1 MTELPPLTNRANA
14 RVVDA
19 LTAAGAHDAAAGA
32 RRLDESTH
40 TAAAAAAVLGVPVG
54 AIVKS
59 LVFTADGEPLLVL
72 ASGDHLV
79 DTGKV
84 EAALGV
90 AKVRRADP
98 ETVRAAS
105 GFAIGGVAPVGHPAP
120 LRTVVDE
127 HLSTYPRLWAAAGTP
142 DSIFPTDY
150 DELLRITSGVALDVA
165 AT

>member
-1 MTELPPLTNRANA
+1 MTALPAANI
-14 RVVDA
+14 RVADA
-19 LTAAGAHDAAAGA
+19 LTAAGAHEAAAGV

-40 TAAAAAAVLGVPVG
+40 TAAAAAAALGVPVG

-84 EAALGV
+84 AAALG
-90 AKVRRADP
+90 AAAVRRADP
-98 ETVRAAS
+98 ETVRAAT

-120 LRTVVDE
+120 LRTVVDT
-127 HLSTYPRLWAAAGTP
+127 HLATYPRLWAAAGTP
-142 DSIFPTDY
+142 DSIFPTEY
-150 DELLRITSGVALDVA
+150 DELLRVTSGTALDVA

>member
-1 MTELPPLTNRANA
+1 MTALPPANGPANLRVADA
-14 RVVDA
+14 R
-19 LTAAGAHDAAAGA
+19 TAAGAGDAAAGV

-79 DTGKV
+79 DTDKV
-84 EAALGV
+84 AAALG
-90 AKVRRADP
+90 ATQVRRADP
-98 ETVRAAS
+98 ETVRSAS

-120 LRTVVDE
+120 LRTIVDA
-127 HLSTYPRLWAAAGTP
+127 HLATYPQLWAAAGTP
-142 DSIFPTDY
+142 DSIFPTHY
-150 DELLRITSGVALDVA
+150 DELLRITAGTALDIA
-165 AT
+165 AQ

>member
-1 MTELPPLTNRANA
+1 MTDLPRANT
-14 RVVDA
+14 RVLDA
-19 LTAAGAHDAAAGA
+19 LTAAGARDAAAGL

-40 TAAAAAAVLGVPVG
+40 TAAAAAAALGVPIG

-79 DTGKV
+79 DTEKV
-84 EAALGV
+84 AAALGV
-90 AKVRRADP
+90 GAVRRADAD
-98 ETVRAAS
+98 TVRAAT

-120 LRTVVDE
+120 LRAVVDT
-127 HLSTYPRLWAAAGTP
+127 HLSTFPQLWAAAGTP
-142 DSIFPTDY
+142 DSIFPTSY
-150 DELLRITSGVALDVA
+150 DELIRITGGTALDVA

>member
-1 MTELPPLTNRANA
+1 MTALPPANV
-14 RVVDA
+14 RVAQA
-19 LTAAGAHDAAAGA
+19 LTAAGATEAAAGV

-40 TAAAAAAVLGVPVG
+40 TAAAAAAALDVPVG

-84 EAALGV
+84 AAALGV
-90 AKVRRADP
+90 GVVRRADP
-98 ETVRAAS
+98 ETVRSAT

-120 LRTVVDE
+120 LRTVVDT

-150 DELLRITSGVALDVA
+150 DELLRVTAGTALDVA
-165 AT
+165 AR

>member
-1 MTELPPLTNRANA
+1 MTALPAANL
-14 RVVDA
+14 RVAEA
-19 LTAAGAHDAAAGA
+19 LRAAGAPDAAAGV

-40 TAAAAAAVLGVPVG
+40 TAAAAATALGVPVG

-84 EAALGV
+84 AATLG
-90 AKVRRADP
+90 AGEVRRADP
-98 ETVRAAS
+98 DTVRAAT

-120 LRTVVDE
+120 LRTVVDR

-150 DELLRITSGVALDVA
+150 DELLRVTSGVELDVA

>member
-1 MTELPPLTNRANA
+1 MTALPAANA
-14 RVVDA
+14 RVAAA
-19 LTAAGAHDAAAGA
+19 LAASGAHDAAAGV

-40 TAAAAAAVLGVPVG
+40 TAAAGAAALGVPVG

-79 DTGKV
+79 DTAKV
-84 EAALGV
+84 AAALGV
-90 AKVRRADP
+90 AEVRRADP
-98 ETVRAAS
+98 ETVRSAS

-120 LRTVVDE
+120 LRTIVDA
-127 HLSTYPRLWAAAGTP
+127 HLAKFPQLWAAAGTP
-142 DSIFPTDY
+142 DSIFPTRY
-150 DELLRITSGVALDVA
+150 DELLRITAGTALDVA